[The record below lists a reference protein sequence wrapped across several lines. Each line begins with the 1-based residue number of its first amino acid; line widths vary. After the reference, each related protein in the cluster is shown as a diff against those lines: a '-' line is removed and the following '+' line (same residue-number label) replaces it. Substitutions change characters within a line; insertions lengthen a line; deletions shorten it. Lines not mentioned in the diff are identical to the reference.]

1 MVIDFHTHIQPNTDV
16 EHFLAEMDKESI
28 QLSVVL
34 ALGQDQEELE
44 ESNRLIASLVQKHP
58 SRLAG
63 FASVTPTRKNAVKDF
78 EELVKNHGFRGLK
91 LHPPIQHFSIDDPRV
106 SPLME
111 KCAELDLPVLFHTG
125 GVFLREGVI
134 RFGDPLLIDELAIR
148 HPHTKMII
156 AHGNPFGPDPYI
168 AGKHPNVY
176 LDTTLTFAQ
185 IARLIPRIG
194 PEMLDWMRTD
204 EKVLYG
210 SDANP
215 NRTWRFKYNLD
226 PIRDMDIPEP
236 SRAKIL
242 GGTARKL
249 LKLD

>member
-1 MVIDFHTHIQPNTDV
+1 MVIDFHTHIQPGTDV
-16 EHFLAEMDKESI
+16 PHFLSEMDKEGI

-34 ALGQDQEELE
+34 ALGQDQEELDA
-44 ESNRLIASLVQKHP
+44 SNRLIAALVEKHP
-58 SRLAG
+58 SRLTG
-63 FASVTPTRKNAVKDF
+63 FASVTPTRKNAVKEF
-78 EELVKNHGFRGLK
+78 EELVRNHGFRGLK

-125 GVFLREGVI
+125 GVFLREGII
-134 RFGDPLLIDELAIR
+134 RYGDPLLIDELAIR
-148 HPHTKMII
+148 HPNTTMII

-194 PEMLDWMRTD
+194 PEMLDWMRSD

-226 PIRDMDIPEP
+226 PIREMDVSEET
-236 SRAKIL
+236 RAKIL
-242 GGTARKL
+242 GGTAMKL

>member
-1 MVIDFHTHIQPNTDV
+1 MVIDFHTHIQPRTDV
-16 EHFLAEMDKESI
+16 DHFLAEMDKEGI

-44 ESNRLIASLVQKHP
+44 ESNRLIASLVEKHP

-78 EELVKNHGFRGLK
+78 EELVRNHGFRGLK

-134 RFGDPLLIDELAIR
+134 KFGDPLLIDELAIR
-148 HPHTKMII
+148 HPNTTMII

-185 IARLIPRIG
+185 VARLIPRIG
-194 PEMLDWMRTD
+194 PEMLDWMRSD
-204 EKVLYG
+204 DKILYG

-226 PIRDMDIPEP
+226 PIREMDVSEE